1 MVVIVSLE
9 RNIQNIKELTNIL
22 QSPGLRKMEALGQ
35 HKVGQELLQ
44 YPLLNPANGFAIS
57 KSEKTELQSVALDL
71 VAVLENIPDHPE
83 GGE

>member
-1 MVVIVSLE
+1 MVIVSLE

-22 QSPGLRKMEALGQ
+22 QSPGLRKRD
-35 HKVGQELLQ
+35 
-44 YPLLNPANGFAIS
+44 GFAIS

-71 VAVLENIPDHPE
+71 VAVLENIPDHRE